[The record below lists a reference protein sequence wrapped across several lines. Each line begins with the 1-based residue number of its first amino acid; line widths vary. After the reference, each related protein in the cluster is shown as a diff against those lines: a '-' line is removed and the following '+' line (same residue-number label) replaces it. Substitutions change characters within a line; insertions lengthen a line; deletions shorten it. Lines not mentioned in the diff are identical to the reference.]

1 MLMIG
6 QNRQYQAKSTPLVR
20 PDDDERRSRLRS
32 EAIQTVG
39 RATGCCYPEGS
50 LDAVLD
56 WMSDNAES
64 IWREAERPGFGGS
77 GDLRTM
83 VEALRVY
90 ATG

>member
-1 MLMIG
+1 MIG
-6 QNRQYQAKSTPLVR
+6 QNRQYQAEPSPPTG
-20 PDDDERRSRLRS
+20 PDGDERRSRLRS

-39 RATGCCYPEGS
+39 SATGCCYPEGS

-56 WMSDNAES
+56 WMNDNAES

-77 GDLRTM
+77 SDLRAM

>member
-1 MLMIG
+1 MIG
-6 QNRQYQAKSTPLVR
+6 HDRQYQAEPAPSVR
-20 PDDDERRSRLRS
+20 PDGDDRRLRLRS

-56 WMSDNAES
+56 WMSDNADS

-77 GDLRTM
+77 NDLRAM
-83 VEALRVY
+83 VEALRAY
-90 ATG
+90 TTS